1 MPLLLLCGLP
11 CSGKTTVAQKIATF
25 LREQNDKKVDIINDQ
40 VFGLEKNT
48 VFADS
53 KKEREA
59 RGLLKSAVQRSLSKD
74 TVVIVDSMNYIKGF
88 RYELYCVA
96 KSTPTPHCVVHC
108 DTNLQQCLE
117 WNQNCDPNDQYS
129 TQILEELAQRFESP
143 NSQTRWDSPLFVIQ
157 VGDEV
162 PYQQIS
168 DALFLRKPPPP
179 NMSTQ
184 SQPLSSTNFLYEL
197 DRVTQSTIKAILQA
211 QATSVEG
218 DQLTIADVKEKIC
231 LNRHLTASELHRHRR
246 QFITYTKMHPVE
258 DTQRLATMFVAYL
271 NTYIT

>member
-1 MPLLLLCGLP
+1 MPLLILCGLP
-11 CSGKTTVAQKIATF
+11 CSGKTTIANKIATF
-25 LREQNDKKVDIINDQ
+25 FREQNSKKVDIIKDHAT
-40 VFGLEKNT
+40 GEDKNT

-53 KKEREA
+53 KKERET

-74 TVVIVDSMNYIKGF
+74 AVIIVDSMNYIKGF
-88 RYELYCVA
+88 RYELYCVS
-96 KSTPTPHCVVHC
+96 KSTSTPHCVVHC
-108 DTNLQQCLE
+108 ASNIQQCLE
-117 WNQNCDPNDQYS
+117 WNESRNLADQYS
-129 TQILEELAQRFESP
+129 TEILHELAQRFESP
-143 NSQTRWDSPLFVIQ
+143 NSQNRWDSPLFVIQ

-162 PYQQIS
+162 PYKQIS

-197 DRVTQSTIKAILQA
+197 DRVTLSTIKAIMQA
-211 QATSVEG
+211 QTTSVEG
-218 DQLTIADVKEKIC
+218 DLLTIPDVNEKIC

-258 DTQRLATMFVAYL
+258 NTQRLATMFVSYL